1 MILFNIERKRD
12 RPEFNLFKTA
22 GNNEEIVKFVRYN
35 ALSFAK
41 NANQSGSR
49 ILPKHKS
56 LTKDLL
62 EQPFS
67 FPENESGVI
76 GG

>member
-22 GNNEEIVKFVRYN
+22 GNNEKRVQFVRYN
-35 ALSFAK
+35 ALTFAK

-49 ILPKHKS
+49 LLPKPKS
-56 LTKDLL
+56 LTKDLF
-62 EQPFS
+62 EQPFI
-67 FPENESGVI
+67 FQENESGVV